1 MTSALPER
9 SRRSQAPVEGKVV
22 HGPAGDDAQQLRE
35 EIELT
40 REHLGAT
47 VEQLAAKLDVK
58 SRAQAEAAELS
69 ARLKRA
75 GARAR
80 QAAPGYARQAVAQG
94 KKTAREQRVPLAVA
108 SGVVAVAVAV
118 VIWQRSRR

>member
-9 SRRSQAPVEGKVV
+9 SRGSQAPVEGKVV
-22 HGPAGDDAQQLRE
+22 HGSAGDDAQQLRE

-58 SRAQAEAAELS
+58 SRAQAEAAELT

-75 GARAR
+75 GTQAR
-80 QAAPGYARQAVAQG
+80 QAAPGCARRAVAQG

-108 SGVVAVAVAV
+108 AGVVAVAVALL
-118 VIWQRSRR
+118 IWQRSKR

>member
-9 SRRSQAPVEGKVV
+9 SGGSQVPVEGKVV
-22 HGPAGDDAQQLRE
+22 HGSAGDDAQQLRE

-58 SRAQAEAAELS
+58 SRAQAEAAELT
-69 ARLKRA
+69 ARLKRV
-75 GARAR
+75 GTRAR
-80 QAAPGYARQAVAQG
+80 QTAPGYAHQAVTQG

-108 SGVVAVAVAV
+108 AGVVAVAVALL
-118 VIWQRSRR
+118 IWQRSKR